1 MNGYLVIVVGAL
13 LLRFLVD
20 VIAELANLG
29 HVRTDVPAEFE
40 GLYDA
45 ERYATS
51 QRYLRDTTRA
61 GLLHDVVTTMFQ
73 LGAILLGGFCLLD
86 ALVRM
91 PGWGPIP
98 TGLLYAG
105 ALALVFS
112 ALDLPFSIRRTF
124 ILEARYGFNRTTPRT
139 FVLDILKGVV
149 LSVVIG
155 APLLAA
161 VIWFFE
167 RFPGA
172 WWMVWALLVGVQVA
186 LVYLAPLVIMPLF
199 NTFTPLGEG
208 EVRQTILEYAR
219 AQSFPN
225 AGIFT
230 MDGSRR
236 SSKSNAF
243 FTGFGRSRRIVL
255 YDTFLERH
263 TAAEI
268 LAVVAHEMGHYKKRH
283 IPAAMVRSVV
293 VSGITC
299 YLLGCF
305 INNPGL
311 FAAFGFPPDRVSVYA
326 SLVLFGFLYTPLGM
340 VLGIVEHAISRRHE
354 YEADAFTVDTCEEPG
369 ALSDALKKLS
379 VDNLSNLAPH
389 PLKVAVSYSHP
400 PVLYRIR
407 AIQERIINRPTH
419 PQRPA
424 GQAR

>member
-186 LVYLAPLVIMPLF
+186 LV
-199 NTFTPLGEG
+199 
-208 EVRQTILEYAR
+208 
-219 AQSFPN
+219 
-225 AGIFT
+225 
-230 MDGSRR
+230 
-236 SSKSNAF
+236 
-243 FTGFGRSRRIVL
+243 
-255 YDTFLERH
+255 
-263 TAAEI
+263 
-268 LAVVAHEMGHYKKRH
+268 
-283 IPAAMVRSVV
+283 
-293 VSGITC
+293 
-299 YLLGCF
+299 
-305 INNPGL
+305 
-311 FAAFGFPPDRVSVYA
+311 
-326 SLVLFGFLYTPLGM
+326 
-340 VLGIVEHAISRRHE
+340 
-354 YEADAFTVDTCEEPG
+354 
-369 ALSDALKKLS
+369 
-379 VDNLSNLAPH
+379 
-389 PLKVAVSYSHP
+389 
-400 PVLYRIR
+400 
-407 AIQERIINRPTH
+407 
-419 PQRPA
+419 
-424 GQAR
+424 